1 MALPEL
7 YRHSKRHE
15 YFGTKLF
22 IIYLL
27 EAFAQVRGGSDL
39 YVTFPA

>member
-1 MALPEL
+1 MALPEM

-15 YFGTKLF
+15 YFGTRLF

-27 EAFAQVRGGSDL
+27 EAFAQVRGDGDSPL
-39 YVTFPA
+39 AFPI